1 MLAGVTTTSRGP
13 LERFRRRWSHRLRVL
28 EAVVLLAAAAAAQR
42 WVPMPRWSGVLG
54 RPAAVPADW
63 HGQAITDLPVAA
75 ATVDELHTV
84 RAVRRAS
91 RLVPWSPRCLA
102 EATAA
107 QVLLRQR
114 RHAGVVVIGLR
125 PSVERHATP
134 WDAHAWLLGRSG
146 ALTGGPAAHGF
157 TATTVFEVP
166 GGLRAADVQLGGAH
180 AS

>member
-1 MLAGVTTTSRGP
+1 MLGAVATTTRGP
-13 LERFRRRWSHRLRVL
+13 LERFRRRWTHRLRVL
-28 EAVVLLAAAAAAQR
+28 EAVVLLTAAAAAQR

-63 HGQAITDLPVAA
+63 HGHAIIELPVAA
-75 ATVDELHTV
+75 ASLPELHTV

-102 EATAA
+102 EATTA
-107 QVLLRQR
+107 QMLLRQQG
-114 RHAGVVVIGLR
+114 HPGVVVIGLR
-125 PSVERHATP
+125 PPADGSATT
-134 WDAHAWLLGRSG
+134 WDAHAWLLGHAG
-146 ALTGGPAAHGF
+146 ALTGGPAAQGF

-166 GGLRAADVQLGGAH
+166 GALRAADVQLGDAH